1 MIFVGDDVVQLDDA
15 VEAMPGQIAGRLIVF
30 RLGRS
35 GECGGWPETL
45 ECTVSIEQVRS
56 YRAVGYAV
64 EVEDR
69 VCSGLIGS
77 RRFRCV
83 IQSAYQEVLMLKR
96 DKEEELIPENWG
108 AYGETVVLIP
118 RRGLGRGEG
127 ILPFKEF
134 VVVEVVGRAVKLIGA
149 GFDDEV
155 CGAARIT
162 PKLGLPCGD
171 EREVLDGVDG
181 KDDAGDGRDSALV
194 DSGDVPPQVFFV
206 RAFNLPVYRVGP
218 GSIHTRIA
226 SAAVCGQASESRG
239 L

>member
-1 MIFVGDDVVQLDDA
+1 MIFIGDGVVQLDDA
-15 VEAMPGQIAGRLIVF
+15 VVAMPGQIAGRLIVF
-30 RLGRS
+30 RLSRS
-35 GECGGWPETL
+35 GECGGWPESL

-69 VCSGLIGS
+69 VSSRLIRS
-77 RRFRCV
+77 RRFRGV
-83 IQSAYQEVLMLKR
+83 IQSAYQEVLMLEG

-134 VVVEVVGRAVKLIGA
+134 VVVEVVCGAVKLIGA

-155 CGAARIT
+155 CGTTGIT
-162 PKLGLPCGD
+162 PNLGLACGD

-181 KDDAGDGRDSALV
+181 KNNAGDG
-194 DSGDVPPQVFFV
+194 
-206 RAFNLPVYRVGP
+206 
-218 GSIHTRIA
+218 
-226 SAAVCGQASESRG
+226 
-239 L
+239 